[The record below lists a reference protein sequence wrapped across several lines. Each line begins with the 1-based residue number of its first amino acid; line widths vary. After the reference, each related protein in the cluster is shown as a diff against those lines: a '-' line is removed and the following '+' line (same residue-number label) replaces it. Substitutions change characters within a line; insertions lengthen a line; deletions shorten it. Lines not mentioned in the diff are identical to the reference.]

1 MFREGRAGGL
11 IAVDACLGDGVY
23 SASSL
28 RVGCIFLFL
37 CDIFTF
43 TTIGV
48 NCTHKV
54 NHFFFF
60 FFCGSL
66 VLVRVIVAVVA
77 VVAVLYNRLFVALFV
92 ALSHRLVLLLLFML
106 MVMLYRCSRHL
117 VCRLHVFLPSL
128 SSVLL
133 LLCGS
138 QDSGRR
144 NS

>member
-1 MFREGRAGGL
+1 MYIPFP
-11 IAVDACLGDGVY
+11 
-23 SASSL
+23 L
-28 RVGCIFLFL
+28 RYFYLYHDRRKLYPQGEPF
-37 CDIFTF
+37 
-43 TTIGV
+43 
-48 NCTHKV
+48 
-54 NHFFFF
+54 FFFF